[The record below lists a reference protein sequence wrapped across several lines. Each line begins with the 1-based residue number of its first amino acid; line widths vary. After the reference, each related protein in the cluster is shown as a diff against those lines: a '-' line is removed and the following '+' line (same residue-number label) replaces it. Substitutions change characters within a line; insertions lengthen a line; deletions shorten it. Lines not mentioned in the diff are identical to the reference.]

1 MTQATYA
8 WTAYGRLHVERVTF
22 LFVAPGPVRGI
33 VRPMRLPC
41 VVILLAACSAPAT
54 PIAISGPPEIE
65 PALRELVELTPYEG
79 LRVGPPGDG
88 FAVEVVIDQSCREC
102 YRIEVDGETQVIH
115 TGDLLGAQYG
125 VAHALE
131 NLGFRFRTPTA
142 TLVPDPPVLDPSELG
157 VLHEPEVRGQRG
169 LQLHTL
175 HPVEAY
181 FALWE
186 PTDDLAA
193 RQIFDWI
200 VKNRG
205 NHVQW
210 PALDD
215 IMKPAR
221 HAAWKATTQRLLEH
235 AHARG
240 LGVGLGVQIFGS
252 GNMQQ
257 AFDLSDDDTGTIP
270 FEAELAERLPL
281 VTDDLAFDT
290 YVLSFGEFFGE
301 EPETFIAAVDTT
313 VAAIRARKPAAA
325 IHASIHV
332 GADQR
337 VMYEGED
344 LPYYFLVKHADPAIV
359 SNVHTVMFYNLF
371 EDAGGAYGHADFSEH
386 REYLFDQMRAGRPA
400 YYYPESAYWIAFDN
414 SVPLFLPV
422 YVRSRWLDLDGIARQ
437 ARAENLPGLDGHLV
451 FSSGW
456 EWGYWL
462 NDYASLRASY
472 HLPASPRELIAA
484 AYGRDLGPAADLV
497 AELADRQATR
507 LIDQRLASY
516 LAGRDL
522 LIDAGDKLGIHSQ
535 PDRTTFEELAKLDEP
550 ARAAFA
556 TDVVA
561 PLGEFTIEL
570 AELQARLSAL
580 GLAESPWSR
589 ELADGF
595 AVTAARA
602 AFVHASYEAVLAS
615 LRGDSIATEDAYA
628 RAVAA
633 LADGHAAVARRHASP
648 HYTGDREH
656 LFGQPV
662 NATVYGFGYLSRA
675 DTLCYWERELVQL
688 EIAVHGSTAPV
699 PSCYL

>member
-1 MTQATYA
+1 MR
-8 WTAYGRLHVERVTF
+8 TALF
-22 LFVAPGPVRGI
+22 LG
-33 VRPMRLPC
+33 
-41 VVILLAACSAPAT
+41 LLAACSDAAV
-54 PIAISGPPEIE
+54 PISISGPTELE
-65 PALRELVELTPYEG
+65 PALRELVELTPYDG
-79 LRVGPPGDG
+79 LRFGGREG
-88 FAVEVVIDQSCREC
+88 FAIEVVLDETCREC
-102 YRIEVDGETQVIH
+102 YRIEAV
-115 TGDLLGAQYG
+115 GDAQTVHAGDVLGAQYG

-142 TLVPDPPVLDPSELG
+142 TLVPDPPVLIPGDSA
-157 VLHEPEVRGQRG
+157 LHEPEVKGQRG

-175 HPVEAY
+175 HPIEAY
-181 FALWE
+181 FALWA
-186 PTDDLAA
+186 PGDDRTA

-215 IMKPAR
+215 IMQPAR
-221 HAAWKATTQRLLEH
+221 HAEWKAQTQHLLDI
-235 AHARG
+235 AHMRG
-240 LGVGLGVQIFGS
+240 LDVALGVQIFGS

-257 AFDLSDDDTGTIP
+257 AFDLSDDDTGTVP
-270 FEAELAERLPL
+270 FESELAQRLPL
-281 VTDDLAFDT
+281 VTDDLAFDG

-301 EPETFIAAVDTT
+301 DPDRFIAAVDATASAIH
-313 VAAIRARKPAAA
+313 AAKPEAD

-337 VMYEGED
+337 VDYLGEQQ
-344 LPYYFLVKHADPAIV
+344 LPYYFLVKHADPSIV

-371 EDAGGAYGHADFSEH
+371 EDAGGAYEHADFSEH
-386 REYLFDQMRAGRPA
+386 REYLFEQMRAGRRA
-400 YYYPESAYWIAFDN
+400 CYYPESAYWIAFDN

-437 ARAENLPGLDGHLV
+437 AHAENLAGLDGHLI

-472 HLPASPRELIAA
+472 HLPASQRELIAD

-497 AELADRQATR
+497 AELAETQARR
-507 LIDQRLASY
+507 LIHDRLAPY
-516 LAGRDL
+516 LAGRDI

-535 PDRTTFEELAKLDEP
+535 PDRVTFDELAMFDEP
-550 ARAAFA
+550 ARTTFVAEVLTPLQQLVDEL
-556 TDVVA
+556 TDLDA
-561 PLGEFTIEL
+561 RFTALQL
-570 AELQARLSAL
+570 AD
-580 GLAESPWSR
+580 SPWSR

-602 AFVHASYEAVLAS
+602 RFIHAAYRAVLDRTDDTA
-615 LRGDSIATEDAYA
+615 A
-628 RAVAA
+628 RAA
-633 LADGHAAVARRHASP
+633 LAEGHAAVQRRHAQP
-648 HYTGDREH
+648 HYTGPREH
-656 LFGQPV
+656 LFGEPT

-688 EIAVHGSTAPV
+688 DNALNDTTEPV